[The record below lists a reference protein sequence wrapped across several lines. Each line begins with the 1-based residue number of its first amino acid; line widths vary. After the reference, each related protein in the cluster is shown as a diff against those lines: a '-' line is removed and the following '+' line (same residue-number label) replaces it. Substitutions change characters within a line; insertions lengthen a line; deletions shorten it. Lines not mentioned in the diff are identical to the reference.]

1 MNRMFTRGF
10 LPTLLMLLF
19 GILSAKGQDTTPYV
33 AAFVW
38 PSCHD
43 EPRSREALWPEG
55 IGEWEVIQKGTPR
68 FEGHYQPKVPLWGYE
83 MDNDPKVMEKWI
95 RAAKT
100 HGVNTFIFDWYWFD
114 EKPFLESCLND
125 GFLKAANNREM
136 NFYIMW
142 ANHDVKKNYW
152 NVYRCPDDES
162 LLWEGKTDWKNFKV
176 IVKRIIEQY
185 FKQPNYLKIDGEPI
199 FCIYNINNLI
209 ETFGSVEE
217 TKKGLD
223 YLREEARKAGFPG
236 VHIQMITYGVPTPE
250 LDKQATLWEVDSYT
264 QYNWGGP
271 HPEDYIHWGTNAMAR
286 LEKWDNY
293 KVPYCPNVSIGWD
306 NTPRFPKVGKEDV
319 IHYNNSPQSFA
330 NFLLKAKEYLE
341 SHPNQPQI
349 ITIFAW
355 NEWIEGAYL
364 LPDMKDGF
372 GYLEAI
378 KKVMVDGKKHNHS
391 YNIK

>member
-1 MNRMFTRGF
+1 M
-10 LPTLLMLLF
+10 
-19 GILSAKGQDTTPYV
+19 
-33 AAFVW
+33 
-38 PSCHD
+38 
-43 EPRSREALWPEG
+43 
-55 IGEWEVIQKGTPR
+55 
-68 FEGHYQPKVPLWGYE
+68 
-83 MDNDPKVMEKWI
+83 
-95 RAAKT
+95 
-100 HGVNTFIFDWYWFD
+100 
-114 EKPFLESCLND
+114 
-125 GFLKAANNREM
+125 
-136 NFYIMW
+136 
-142 ANHDVKKNYW
+142 
-152 NVYRCPDDES
+152 
-162 LLWEGKTDWKNFKV
+162 
-176 IVKRIIEQY
+176 
-185 FKQPNYLKIDGEPI
+185 
-199 FCIYNINNLI
+199 
-209 ETFGSVEE
+209 EE

-271 HPEDYIHWGTNAMAR
+271 HPEDYIRWGTNAMAR

-330 NFLLKAKEYLE
+330 NFLLKAKEYLDN
-341 SHPNQPQI
+341 HPNQPQI